1 MKNERNK
8 KGQFASG
15 NTGRPKGAVNKL
27 TSLQKVKIEKVLLLL
42 EKTLDEDITKLKAN
56 ERVDLWASLQ
66 EFIRPKLQRTS
77 IELGTPEDRV
87 TKITFEVLK
96 ADEEKTTSI

>member
-1 MKNERNK
+1 MENARNK
-8 KGQFASG
+8 KGQFAGG
-15 NTGRPKGAVNKL
+15 NTGRPKGAGNKL
-27 TSLQKVKIEKVLLLL
+27 TALQKSRIEKVLTLL
-42 EKTLDEDITKLKAN
+42 EETLEEDMAKLKSK

-77 IELGTPEDRV
+77 IDLETPEEGI

-96 ADEEKTTSI
+96 SDKVTE

>member
-1 MKNERNK
+1 MKNERNN

-15 NTGRPKGAVNKL
+15 NTGRPKGA
-27 TSLQKVKIEKVLLLL
+27 
-42 EKTLDEDITKLKAN
+42 LDEDITKLKAK

-87 TKITFEVLK
+87 TKITFEVVK
-96 ADEEKTTSI
+96 ADEEKVTSI

>member
-15 NTGRPKGAVNKL
+15 NTGRPKGAGNKL
-27 TSLQKVKIEKVLLLL
+27 TSLQKVKIEKVLSVLD
-42 EKTLDEDITKLKAN
+42 KTLEEDIAKLKSN

-77 IELGTPEDRV
+77 IELDTPEDKV
-87 TKITFEVLK
+87 TKITFEVVK
-96 ADEEKTTSI
+96 GDDVTK

>member
-1 MKNERNK
+1 MKDNRNK

-15 NTGRPKGAVNKL
+15 NTGRPKGAGNKL
-27 TSLQKVKIEKVLLLL
+27 TSLQKVKIEKVLLVLD
-42 EKTLDEDITKLKAN
+42 KTLEEDIAKLKSN

-77 IELGTPEDRV
+77 IELDTPEDKV
-87 TKITFEVLK
+87 TKITFEVVK
-96 ADEEKTTSI
+96 GDKVTE